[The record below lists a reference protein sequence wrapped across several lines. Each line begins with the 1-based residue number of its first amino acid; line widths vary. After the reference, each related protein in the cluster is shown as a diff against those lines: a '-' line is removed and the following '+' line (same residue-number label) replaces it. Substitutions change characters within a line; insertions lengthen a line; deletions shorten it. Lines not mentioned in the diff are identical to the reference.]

1 MGKNAKKN
9 EVRAQQGGAT
19 STKQKRK
26 FIKKKTT
33 KVQVKAVEETVQKGL
48 QGVSIFEQINDSNQK
63 G

>member
-9 EVRAQQGGAT
+9 EVRAQQGGVT
-19 STKQKRK
+19 STKQKQK
-26 FIKKKTT
+26 IIKKKTT
-33 KVQVKAVEETVQKGL
+33 KEQVKAVEDTVQKGL